1 MRVTV
6 ETLAIVLV
14 IDAEDNEGRSLEVED
29 DVILEVEVDEAR
41 FFEVEEEAILEEV
54 ELARFCFEIDLI
66 LAISSHYPQPNRG
79 RTLRTPSD
87 AHQHTYPPFQ
97 VHSIPIHLL
106 PDQRS

>member
-1 MRVTV
+1 VTV
-6 ETLAIVLV
+6 EPFAVVLV
-14 IDAEDNEGRSLEVED
+14 FDAEVDEARSLEVED
-29 DVILEVEVDEAR
+29 DAILGVEVDEAR
-41 FFEVEEEAILEEV
+41 SLEVEEEATLVEV

-66 LAISSHYPQPNRG
+66 LTISSHYPQPNRG

-87 AHQHTYPPFQ
+87 AHQHIYPPFQ